1 MSKEAEI
8 HFELYRHLMNAIDRG
23 ATHHGIEYLNADP
36 ERSINGGY
44 ADIVV
49 ETNDGPFFVIEAK
62 REPVEDPDRDIDP
75 YATPVIEQAARYAIH
90 LGAPY
95 FATYNG
101 QKLVLFQ
108 TFEQGVHLLDR
119 KSREYEVNDI
129 SEFASALLEE
139 VAGVEH
145 DEVEW
150 DPHSDAFISRLDSF
164 HSLLEDEFR
173 EGLDE
178 KLNEEEFVSKYE
190 DWIASQGWMEDY
202 EEDPEDVHSV
212 YTAQAA
218 YLFMNKLVFLK
229 LLEDAD
235 AYQSVPDVH
244 LGQLS
249 SPEARGETFDKLM
262 AEVDFEAIYE
272 QEEIFDS
279 IPLTDKAQNEVENL
293 TEELESYDLEDQFDY
308 DVIGQIYKEV
318 IPAEERHDLGQYYTP
333 PRVVDLITWLTIDEE
348 DDDVMDPACGSGGFL
363 VGAYD
368 RLSELGADSHE
379 DTLEQ
384 IHGVDINR
392 FPAHLS
398 AINLAV
404 QDLSTETHNTN
415 VEVADFFNV
424 IPGQDRVT
432 VERADVGDN
441 DEDEKDDEY
450 EVDFPPTV
458 NAVVANPP
466 YIRSRNI
473 DDPENVERHLSNVG
487 HELDGNSDIYCYFFT
502 HAYEFLEDEGKMGFL
517 TSNRWL
523 SADYGEELQEFLF
536 DNMKIHAVIDFRQ
549 QMFEIPLISTCITI
563 LEKCDDPDERRDNR
577 VNLVHVKNT
586 FEDLEE
592 LVDEIT
598 DDEQELGTMD
608 IENRYRRATF
618 RQETLRDIERWDRY
632 LFGPKI
638 YFKMISEY
646 DDNLCQLGELADVSR
661 GFTSG
666 ANHYFYFQEEEEY
679 EEWGIEE
686 EFISPLLKHI
696 SPTEYIDLKDED
708 PTWHYLDM
716 TEYVEETL
724 ASQTG
729 FQDRDDAEV
738 VKEQLEDDGKDRVL
752 SYIRHGENQD
762 LNDEEESPTVVQ
774 KGQVWFDIGEPD
786 KPSLI
791 LAKEYWRDAR
801 ILRNSSETALDQRNY
816 VVEPND
822 DINETLLLG
831 MLNSSLIA
839 MIREMEGREQQGQ
852 AMNRNELTVS
862 DSEDMRVPDI
872 REFSD
877 EEKEEIKEVMS
888 NWLEQERDSSEDEI
902 KEFQKELD
910 KKVMSAVGFGHVE
923 NEGGEMELDEDLLEE
938 KVEEVK
944 EAVAD
949 LVERREQGAGLETE
963 VLIGEGDEDQ
973 DDDSDD
979 QFELPGAT
987 RISDGGQSKLDAWD

>member
-1 MSKEAEI
+1 MSREAEI

-23 ATHHGIEYLNADP
+23 ATHYGIEYINAGP
-36 ERSINGGY
+36 EQRINGGY

-49 ETNDGPFFVIEAK
+49 ETSDGPFFVIEAK
-62 REPVEDPDRDIDP
+62 REPVDEPDRDIDP

-119 KSREYEVNDI
+119 KSREYELSDI

-150 DPHSDAFISRLDSF
+150 DPHSDAFINRLDSF
-164 HSLLEDEFR
+164 HSLLEDELR
-173 EGLDE
+173 ESVDE
-178 KLNEEEFVSKYE
+178 KVDEADFVSKYE
-190 DWIASQGWMEDY
+190 DWIARQGWMEEY
-202 EEDPEDVHSV
+202 EETPEDIHSA

-218 YLFMNKLVFLK
+218 YLFMNRLVFLK

-235 AYQSVPDVH
+235 AYQNVPDVD
-244 LGQLS
+244 LGELF
-249 SPEARGETFDKLM
+249 SPDARRETFDDLM
-262 AEVDFEAIYE
+262 EDVDFEAIYE

-279 IPLTDKAQNEVENL
+279 LPLTDKAQNEVESL

-333 PRVVDLITWLTIDEE
+333 PRVVDLITRLTIDQN
-348 DDDVMDPACGSGGFL
+348 DDDVLDPACGSGGFL
-363 VGAYD
+363 VGAYN

-379 DTLEQ
+379 DTLEH

-415 VEVADFFNV
+415 VEVADFFTV
-424 IPGQDRVT
+424 LPGQDRVT
-432 VERADVGDN
+432 VETAEIGDRD
-441 DEDEKDDEY
+441 DEDEY

-458 NAVVANPP
+458 DAVVANPP

-473 DDPENVERHLSNVG
+473 DDPENIKKHRSTIG
-487 HELDGNSDIYCYFFT
+487 YELDGNSDMYCYFFT

-523 SADYGEELQEFLF
+523 SADYGTELQNFLF

-549 QMFEIPLISTCITI
+549 QMFDIPLISTCITI
-563 LEKCDDPDERRDNR
+563 LEDCSDPDERRDNR
-577 VNLVHVKNT
+577 VNLVHVKDT
-586 FEDLEE
+586 FDNLEE

-598 DDEQELGTMD
+598 DDEQELGTMN
-608 IENRYRRATF
+608 IERRYRRATF
-618 RQETLRDIERWDRY
+618 RQQTLRDIERWDRY

-638 YFKMISEY
+638 YFEMISKY
-646 DDNLCQLGELADVSR
+646 DDNLCQLDELAAVSR

-666 ANHYFYFQEEEEY
+666 ANHYFYFQDEEEY
-679 EEWGIEE
+679 EDWGIEE
-686 EFISPLLKHI
+686 AFISPLLKHI

-708 PTWHYLDM
+708 PTWYYLDM

-738 VKEQLEDDGKDRVL
+738 VKAQLEDDGKDGVL
-752 SYIRHGENQD
+752 RYIRHGENED

-774 KGQVWFDIGEPD
+774 KGQVWFDIGVPE

-801 ILRNSSETALDQRNY
+801 VLRNSSDTALDQRNY
-816 VVEPND
+816 AVEPHD
-822 DINETLLLG
+822 DIDELLLLG
-831 MLNSSLIA
+831 VLNSSLVA

-872 REFSD
+872 REFSN
-877 EEKEEIKEVMS
+877 EETEDIKTVIAE
-888 NWLEQERDSSEDEI
+888 WLDNERNSTDSDIAEYQET
-902 KEFQKELD
+902 LD
-910 KKVMSAVGFGHVE
+910 KTVLSAVGFGYVE
-923 NEGGEMELDEDLLEE
+923 NEDSDMELDEDLLKE
-938 KVEEVK
+938 KVEEVQD
-944 EAVAD
+944 AVAD

-963 VLIGEGDEDQ
+963 VLIGTEDGEQ
-973 DDDSDD
+973 DDRSDN

-987 RISDGGQSKLDAWD
+987 RISDGGQSELSTWE

>member
-49 ETNDGPFFVIEAK
+49 ETDDGPFFVIEAK
-62 REPVEDPDRDIDP
+62 REPVDDPDRDIDP

-139 VAGVEH
+139 VAGVDN

-164 HSLLEDEFR
+164 HSLLQDEFD
-173 EGLDE
+173 ESLEE
-178 KLNEEEFVSKYE
+178 KLGDEGFVSEYE
-190 DWIASQGWMEDY
+190 TWIGNQGWTEDY
-202 EEDPEDVHSV
+202 EENPEDIHSA

-235 AYQSVPDVH
+235 AYENVPEVD
-244 LGQLS
+244 LRELS
-249 SPEARGETFDKLM
+249 SPEARRETFDQLM
-262 AEVDFEAIYE
+262 EEVDFEAIYE

-279 IPLTDKAQNEVENL
+279 LPLTDKAHNEVENL

-318 IPAEERHDLGQYYTP
+318 IPADERHDLGQYYTP
-333 PRVVDLITWLTIDEE
+333 PRVVDLITRLTIEEE
-348 DDDVMDPACGSGGFL
+348 DNDVMDPACGSGGFL

-368 RLSELGADSHE
+368 RLTELGADSHE
-379 DTLEQ
+379 DILEQ
-384 IHGVDINR
+384 IYGTDINR

-415 VEVADFFNV
+415 VEVADFFNL
-424 IPGQDRVT
+424 IPGQDRVR
-432 VERADVGDN
+432 VEKADVGDN
-441 DEDEKDDEY
+441 NEEDEDEEY

-458 NAVVANPP
+458 DAVVANPP

-473 DDPENVERHLSNVG
+473 DDPENVQRHLSNLDF
-487 HELDGNSDIYCYFFT
+487 ELDGNSDIYCYFFT
-502 HAYEFLEDEGKMGFL
+502 HAYEFLEDGGKMGFL

-549 QMFEIPLISTCITI
+549 QMFDIPLISTCITI
-563 LEKCDDPDERRDNR
+563 LEECDDPDERRDNR
-577 VNLVHVKNT
+577 VNLIHIKDK
-586 FEDLEE
+586 FDDLEE
-592 LVDEIT
+592 LVGEIT
-598 DDEQELGTMD
+598 DDEQELGTMN
-608 IENRYRRATF
+608 IEGRYRRATF
-618 RQETLRDIERWDRY
+618 RQEALRDIERWDRY

-638 YFKMISEY
+638 YFQMISEY
-646 DDNLCQLGELADVSR
+646 DENLCELDDLANVSR

-666 ANHYFYFQEEEEY
+666 ANDYFYFQEEEEHQ
-679 EEWGIEE
+679 EWGIEE

-708 PTWHYLDM
+708 PTWQYLDM
-716 TEYVEETL
+716 TEYIEETL
-724 ASQTG
+724 SEQVG
-729 FQDRDDAEV
+729 FEDRDDAEV
-738 VKEQLEDDGKDRVL
+738 VKEQLEEDDKEGVL
-752 SYIRHGENQD
+752 SYIRHGENED

-774 KGQVWFDIGEPD
+774 KGNVWFDIGEPD
-786 KPSLI
+786 KPPLI

-801 ILRNSSETALDQRNY
+801 VLRNSSETALDQRNY
-816 VVEPND
+816 AVEPND
-822 DINETLLLG
+822 EVDETLLLG
-831 MLNSSLIA
+831 VLNSSLIA

-862 DSEDMRVPDI
+862 DSEEMRVPDV
-872 REFSD
+872 RQFSN
-877 EEKEEIKEVMS
+877 EEKEDIKEVMS
-888 NWLEQERDSSEDEI
+888 NWLDEERDSSESEI
-902 KEFQKELD
+902 EEYQKKLD
-910 KKVMSAVGFGHVE
+910 KKVMAATGFGYVE
-923 NEGGEMELDEDLLEE
+923 NEDGELELDEDLLEE
-938 KVEEVK
+938 QVEKVH
-944 EAVAD
+944 EAVED

-963 VLIGEGDEDQ
+963 VLIGKEDDGSDE
-973 DDDSDD
+973 SDE
-979 QFELPGAT
+979 FELPGAT
-987 RISDGGQSKLDAWD
+987 RISDGGQSKLDSW